1 MLNQVNQIV
10 SVGTVDGVL
19 STAAVLRSVGD
30 VKIEVEFIRP
40 FEVDELEPSDWAAK
54 RNVLL
59 VDLGVNNRNKQTTI
73 DFLQRL
79 TGAGHNV
86 IGILDEHNA
95 DNWKEVFKLV
105 RISFD
110 SLTIKPVSQK
120 EGKIESSGAL
130 LLNVL
135 GDTADDHTRDL
146 CKAADAADHMDFS
159 GHFNSLVNQAIK
171 SKIADNSRRIYL
183 AKHFSKVYE
192 PDGKIRK
199 WVTEYREVLKIHEKI
214 IGNRKDLDQGI
225 VRIDTG
231 GKKVD
236 MTSLLKS
243 LYENYSVVI
252 TESKFRKKTGEK
264 IDQVTF
270 GRKPGLKIN
279 LLSTIKKV
287 RIPCAGFAAK
297 VNLALKDEEVALA
310 AVRQALS

>member
-1 MLNQVNQIV
+1 MLNQVNQVI
-10 SVGTVDGVL
+10 SVGTVDGIL
-19 STAAVLRSVGD
+19 TSAAVLRRSAED
-30 VKIEVEFIRP
+30 TEIEFIRP

-79 TGAGHNV
+79 TGAGHSV

-95 DNWKEVFKLV
+95 DNWKEVLKLV

-192 PDGKIRK
+192 PDEKIRK
-199 WVTEYREVLKIHEKI
+199 WVTEYREILKAHEEVIENCKNL
-214 IGNRKDLDQGI
+214 GQGI
-225 VRIDTG
+225 VRIDTEG
-231 GKKVD
+231 RKVD

-243 LYENYSVVI
+243 LYESYSVII
-252 TESKFRKKTGEK
+252 TESKFHKKVTDED

-270 GRKPGLKIN
+270 SRKPGLKIN

-310 AVRQALS
+310 TVRQELS